1 MQILNER
8 SPSLSL
14 ERRWEE
20 MLGFLIGT
28 VCLIGLLK
36 LLRAN
41 RCERFHGGCGG
52 SRRARGFRR
61 SGRGFWLRG
70 LFERLDT
77 SPGQEKVI
85 KQSTEE
91 LFEATRG
98 LRTELDHS
106 RHELASAF
114 RSGVID
120 ETSMGEMFARH
131 DEKLREFRTTVVGAL
146 VKINDALD
154 EEQRRE
160 LADLLERG
168 LGKGM
173 FRGGPYRGDGR
184 GQHVA

>member
-1 MQILNER
+1 
-8 SPSLSL
+8 
-14 ERRWEE
+14 

-28 VCLIGLLK
+28 VCLIGLVK

-41 RCERFHGGCGG
+41 RCERFHGGSGC
-52 SRRARGFRR
+52 SRGWRRHHGHRRG
-61 SGRGFWLRG
+61 GRGFWLRG

-85 KQSTEE
+85 KQSAEE
-91 LFEATRG
+91 LFDAARG

-106 RHELASAF
+106 RRELANAL
-114 RSGVID
+114 RSGVVD

-131 DEKLREFRTTVVGAL
+131 DEKLRELRATAVGAF
-146 VKINDALD
+146 VKVNDALD

-160 LADLLERG
+160 LADLLERD
-168 LGKGM
+168 LGRGM

-184 GQHVA
+184 DRHVA